1 MPIRGFMETSCG
13 VVLANGDLI
22 LLLRYPQGHWGF
34 PKGHVEEND
43 IDHHSTAI
51 RELEEETGIKD
62 VSIIGEWFATTS
74 YTYSRKGKELEKQV
88 HWFPAKTNSID
99 VKLSEEHTD
108 FIWIDVNDA
117 EDMIT
122 FDAEKNVLRNARKI
136 LRI

>member
-122 FDAEKNVLRNARKI
+122 FDAEKDVLRNARKVLKI
-136 LRI
+136 

>member
-1 MPIRGFMETSCG
+1 METSCG

-122 FDAEKNVLRNARKI
+122 FDAERNVLRNARKI
-136 LRI
+136 LGI

>member
-1 MPIRGFMETSCG
+1 METSCG